1 MILFQ
6 VTLKYPK
13 TANCK
18 DYNRPSVKD
27 ITQRSASPDK
37 FPSVYEIGEK
47 NFFELLKKEF
57 DIIHKEYS
65 SIKTADDD
73 IALFSIDRLKH
84 IFEKKWKKMQCYL
97 Y

>member
-1 MILFQ
+1 M
-6 VTLKYPK
+6 
-13 TANCK
+13 
-18 DYNRPSVKD
+18 
-27 ITQRSASPDK
+27 PDK

-84 IFEKKWKKMQCYL
+84 IFEKKVEENAMLLILNQL
-97 Y
+97 YKIHSKFGFLNI